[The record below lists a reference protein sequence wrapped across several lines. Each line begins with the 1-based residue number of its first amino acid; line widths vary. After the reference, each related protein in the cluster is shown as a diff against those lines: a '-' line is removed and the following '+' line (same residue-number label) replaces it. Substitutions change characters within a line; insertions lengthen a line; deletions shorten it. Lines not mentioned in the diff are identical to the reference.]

1 MVPKHLVFQQVRE
14 SQKKV
19 VRLIIRGLQN
29 RNQKMLSKCW
39 SRTRESFGGGKEL
52 KRGNTKATAHS
63 LKLNHTKCR
72 AAKRNIDK
80 QRQRE
85 RERAHTHSP
94 QTNFF
99 SFLNFSTA
107 TSQATKNLPFH
118 FASEI
123 KHWGSAQKKKK
134 EGLVFFVSVWCCSLS
149 HQLSYFIA
157 NPGVLF
163 KQMKCE

>member
-1 MVPKHLVFQQVRE
+1 VKKQKQTKKDISLKPDTTAEERGILSRYIIYKKNGPKTPCLSTSERE
-14 SQKKV
+14 SKESCSPHHQRFAKQKPKNAFKV
-19 VRLIIRGLQN
+19 LVEDQ
-29 RNQKMLSKCW
+29 
-39 SRTRESFGGGKEL
+39 REFWRGKEL

-123 KHWGSAQKKKK
+123 KH
-134 EGLVFFVSVWCCSLS
+134 
-149 HQLSYFIA
+149 
-157 NPGVLF
+157 
-163 KQMKCE
+163 

>member
-1 MVPKHLVFQQVRE
+1 VKKQKQTKKDISLKPDTTAEERGILSRYIIYKKMVPKHLVFQQVRE

-39 SRTRESFGGGKEL
+39 SRTRESFGGGEEL

-123 KHWGSAQKKKK
+123 KH
-134 EGLVFFVSVWCCSLS
+134 
-149 HQLSYFIA
+149 
-157 NPGVLF
+157 
-163 KQMKCE
+163 